1 MAVAPATQPLLK
13 SQPDMSKINAFE
25 TGITVTVTK
34 HQAARGT
41 PGSLVFPTQTIS
53 KEELMALQVTLP
65 LKHGVG
71 YYAFT
76 AADAGGSGEDS
87 WMVRLGI
94 DPTVPQQQEGYFMA
108 GPGLPGG
115 PAAPMVPSAPLD
127 GDVKQIM
134 PGWFFNEALG
144 LLSTPWRETI
154 PWRQGEALP
163 KPPTGASHLSAIPP
177 TATPWNWP
185 PQQGGWGGYPV
196 TGSSSEID
204 ALKAELAESKRQAEL
219 AEVRAEQRRRDDER
233 ERREAE
239 RLAEDR
245 RREEDRTRR
254 EEQRREED
262 RRREE
267 ARTKEMAELIAK
279 LTTKS
284 GPSEHEQRLEREM
297 VEERRRRE
305 DSEREATR
313 REEDRRREEQHR
325 TEMREMTERFER
337 GLKEAAANKVDP
349 VMTVFKE
356 VLISQQASAA
366 SAMQTMREASAA
378 TAAVAERNAIT
389 PQQVMEMVRTTRD
402 GASES
407 SKTVMETMRGL
418 MKTQQEVMT
427 SMIEIAGQGQQPWY
441 AGALQE
447 GLNKVGTIGTAM
459 MERNAQVA
467 AQQEQQQQRLQAQMA
482 AARARAAAAAPIVTP
497 APPPAAPQLR
507 PAGPARAVAPTPPP
521 PSPTPG
527 LAGRAQ
533 HTGGRPE
540 GTTYDK
546 KRDLFIL
553 ADGREVANS
562 VVQENGWG
570 PVLAM
575 SPHDEGAPKL
585 PAGAA
590 PTIVPAA
597 APPTHVNG
605 SGKKPRGRRAAPP
618 PAPAPLQPDEVIP
631 PAPPPPANGQ
641 GYTLDELREM
651 EPDQI
656 RQVVSP
662 MDDLF
667 LFGAL
672 MPSIVD
678 LRGRVAKGM
687 PAQKAAEAV
696 LGSRQYLSSFG
707 GQIPPAFELLIAEHF
722 EVLVERL
729 LPDATEHYREA
740 VAAKLEEAIEAERG
754 GGDEEE
760 EEEETAQ

>member
-25 TGITVTVTK
+25 TGITTTVTK

-41 PGSLVFPTQTIS
+41 PGALVFPTQTIS
-53 KEELMALQVTLP
+53 KEELMSLQVTLP
-65 LKHGVG
+65 LKNGPG

-76 AADAGGSGEDS
+76 VTDAGGAGEDA
-87 WMVRLGI
+87 WMVKLGV
-94 DPTVPQQQEGYFMA
+94 DPTVPQQQEGYPMA
-108 GPGLPGG
+108 GPVFPGQH
-115 PAAPMVPSAPLD
+115 PAAPAMPLAPLD
-127 GDVKQIM
+127 ADVKQIS
-134 PGWFFNEALG
+134 PGWFFNESLG
-144 LLSTPWRETI
+144 FLTTPWRETVA
-154 PWRQGEALP
+154 WRIGEALP
-163 KPPTGASHLSAIPP
+163 KPPASAGHLTAVPP

-219 AEVRAEQRRRDDER
+219 AEMRAEQRRRDDER

-267 ARTKEMAELIAK
+267 TRTKEMAELIAK

-356 VLISQQASAA
+356 VLISQQASSAA
-366 SAMQTMREASAA
+366 TLQTMREAASA

-467 AQQEQQQQRLQAQMA
+467 AQQEQQQRMQAQMA
-482 AARARAAAAAPIVTP
+482 AARARAAAVAPIVTA

-562 VVQENGWG
+562 VVQASGWTE
-570 PVLAM
+570 VLAM

-585 PAGAA
+585 PAGR
-590 PTIVPAA
+590 
-597 APPTHVNG
+597 
-605 SGKKPRGRRAAPP
+605 SLRRSC
-618 PAPAPLQPDEVIP
+618 LQ
-631 PAPPPPANGQ
+631 
-641 GYTLDELREM
+641 
-651 EPDQI
+651 
-656 RQVVSP
+656 
-662 MDDLF
+662 
-667 LFGAL
+667 
-672 MPSIVD
+672 
-678 LRGRVAKGM
+678 
-687 PAQKAAEAV
+687 
-696 LGSRQYLSSFG
+696 
-707 GQIPPAFELLIAEHF
+707 
-722 EVLVERL
+722 L
-729 LPDATEHYREA
+729 LPRPRTSTA
-740 VAAKLEEAIEAERG
+740 VGRSRVVAEPLHPRRPRHSSPR
-754 GGDEEE
+754 
-760 EEEETAQ
+760 

>member
-163 KPPTGASHLSAIPP
+163 KPPTGAAHIAAVPP

-196 TGSSSEID
+196 SSSSSEID

-219 AEVRAEQRRRDDER
+219 AEMRAEQRRRDDER

-297 VEERRRRE
+297 VE
-305 DSEREATR
+305 
-313 REEDRRREEQHR
+313 
-325 TEMREMTERFER
+325 
-337 GLKEAAANKVDP
+337 
-349 VMTVFKE
+349 
-356 VLISQQASAA
+356 
-366 SAMQTMREASAA
+366 
-378 TAAVAERNAIT
+378 
-389 PQQVMEMVRTTRD
+389 
-402 GASES
+402 
-407 SKTVMETMRGL
+407 
-418 MKTQQEVMT
+418 
-427 SMIEIAGQGQQPWY
+427 
-441 AGALQE
+441 
-447 GLNKVGTIGTAM
+447 
-459 MERNAQVA
+459 
-467 AQQEQQQQRLQAQMA
+467 
-482 AARARAAAAAPIVTP
+482 
-497 APPPAAPQLR
+497 
-507 PAGPARAVAPTPPP
+507 
-521 PSPTPG
+521 
-527 LAGRAQ
+527 
-533 HTGGRPE
+533 
-540 GTTYDK
+540 
-546 KRDLFIL
+546 
-553 ADGREVANS
+553 
-562 VVQENGWG
+562 
-570 PVLAM
+570 
-575 SPHDEGAPKL
+575 
-585 PAGAA
+585 
-590 PTIVPAA
+590 
-597 APPTHVNG
+597 
-605 SGKKPRGRRAAPP
+605 
-618 PAPAPLQPDEVIP
+618 
-631 PAPPPPANGQ
+631 
-641 GYTLDELREM
+641 
-651 EPDQI
+651 
-656 RQVVSP
+656 
-662 MDDLF
+662 
-667 LFGAL
+667 
-672 MPSIVD
+672 
-678 LRGRVAKGM
+678 
-687 PAQKAAEAV
+687 
-696 LGSRQYLSSFG
+696 
-707 GQIPPAFELLIAEHF
+707 
-722 EVLVERL
+722 
-729 LPDATEHYREA
+729 
-740 VAAKLEEAIEAERG
+740 
-754 GGDEEE
+754 
-760 EEEETAQ
+760 